1 VAEAQD
7 AHAAEPGPYYKFRV
21 TRLAYFLWFLCVLV
35 VALMVAIS
43 LVILA
48 QGAAA
53 PRVATPWSK
62 WAAQNSKDLLNLIT
76 SIATVI
82 GFVLSIGR
90 FHDIG
95 HSGWWSLLLLVPVVN
110 LIVWAYLLFA
120 PSAVRKEAQLALQ
133 FPRPMEPPRAER
145 VAAMTNARGWMIL
158 AGFIISCLLVAS
170 AVVLFATYYVAA

>member
-1 VAEAQD
+1 MAEAQD

-95 HSGWWSLLLLVPVVN
+95 HSGWWSLLLFVPILNIGVS
-110 LIVWAYLLFA
+110 LYLFFA
-120 PSAVRKEAQLALQ
+120 RSAEMRSTEPAQVTAGSVR
-133 FPRPMEPPRAER
+133 
-145 VAAMTNARGWMIL
+145 
-158 AGFIISCLLVAS
+158 
-170 AVVLFATYYVAA
+170 